1 MPCQDGM
8 ATGNRRYAVFLYKI
22 LLVIGNFC
30 ESTRSWQVYR
40 VARAD
45 QESGGLYK
53 LRLVTQGRA
62 AWRIIGHGRGRGPR
76 IMRRGRGRG
85 PRIMRRGRGRGPII
99 MRRGRG
105 RGPRIMRRGR

>member
-53 LRLVTQGRA
+53 LRV
-62 AWRIIGHGRGRGPR
+62 
-76 IMRRGRGRG
+76 
-85 PRIMRRGRGRGPII
+85 
-99 MRRGRG
+99 
-105 RGPRIMRRGR
+105 